1 MMGAMFHRADR
12 DDLSRELAEAHR
24 RIAELELE
32 RSRERQREGRSDP
45 LTGCLSLRS
54 FRGRLAEEAER
65 ARRHRRPL
73 SLVLLDVDGFRDL
86 QRHHG
91 YPVGDDLLVAVG
103 AVLRAG
109 TRSQDLV
116 CRTGGDEF
124 ALLLVETTN
133 ADARICLERILL
145 ELEVLESGP
154 VRGTSIS
161 AGIAA
166 QERASASPEELLD
179 HAGRALARARAEGAG
194 RVAVHCE
201 ETTLEPG
208 LGEDSPHRDVVE
220 ALAVALLERDRYTGE
235 HSESVV
241 EMAGSVARSLGL
253 SGAEVERVRAAALL
267 HDIGKVAIPDA
278 ILHKPAPLDEQE
290 WQLMAQHPVIGER
303 ILRVIPGLG
312 SVARIVRHE
321 HESWNGTGYPDG
333 LAGEEI
339 PIGSRIIL
347 ACDAYHAMTTDRPYR
362 AAMSYAEAIEE
373 LLSSAGRQF
382 DPRVTQAFVGYL
394 YGQQQAGL
402 LTVA

>member
-1 MMGAMFHRADR
+1 MMRAMFNRVER
-12 DDLSRELAEAHR
+12 DELARELAEAHR
-24 RIAELELE
+24 RIAELEHA
-32 RSRERQREGRSDP
+32 RERQREGRTDP
-45 LTGCLSLRS
+45 LTGCLSLRY

-73 SLVLLDVDGFRDL
+73 SLVLIDIDDFRDL
-86 QRHHG
+86 QRRHSFR
-91 YPVGDDLLVAVG
+91 VGDDLLVAVG

-124 ALLLVETTN
+124 AVLLAETTT
-133 ADARICLERILL
+133 ADAQTCLERMLL
-145 ELEVLESGP
+145 ELEVLETGP
-154 VRGTSIS
+154 IRGTSVS
-161 AGIAA
+161 MGIAA
-166 QERASASPEELLD
+166 YEGASDAPEELL
-179 HAGRALARARAEGAG
+179 ARAARALARARAEGGG
-194 RVAVHCE
+194 RIAVHSDVEHAVALGE
-201 ETTLEPG
+201 ET
-208 LGEDSPHRDVVE
+208 PHRDVVE

-253 SGAEVERVRAAALL
+253 SPVEIERVRAAALL
-267 HDIGKVAIPDA
+267 HDVGKVAIPDA

-333 LAGEEI
+333 LAGEAI

-362 AAMSYAEAIEE
+362 AAMSYGEAIEE
-373 LLSSAGRQF
+373 LLRSAGRQF
-382 DPRVTQAFVGYL
+382 DPRVTQTLVGYL

-402 LTVA
+402 LAIG

>member
-1 MMGAMFHRADR
+1 MFNRVER
-12 DDLSRELAEAHR
+12 DGLARELAEAHR

-32 RSRERQREGRSDP
+32 HARERQREGRTDP
-45 LTGCLSLRS
+45 LTGCLSLRY
-54 FRGRLAEEAER
+54 FRGRLAEEADR

-73 SLVLLDVDGFRDL
+73 SLVLIDIDDFRDL
-86 QRHHG
+86 QRRHG
-91 YPVGDDLLVAVG
+91 FRVGDDLLVAVG

-124 ALLLVETTN
+124 AVLLAETTT
-133 ADARICLERILL
+133 ADAQTCLERMLL
-145 ELEVLESGP
+145 ELEVLETGP
-154 VRGTSIS
+154 IRGTSVS
-161 AGIAA
+161 MGIAA
-166 QERASASPEELLD
+166 YEGASDAPEELL
-179 HAGRALARARAEGAG
+179 ARAARALARARAEGGG
-194 RVAVHCE
+194 RIAVHSDRVEQAVALGE
-201 ETTLEPG
+201 ET
-208 LGEDSPHRDVVE
+208 PHRDVVE

-253 SGAEVERVRAAALL
+253 SPVEIERVRAAALL
-267 HDIGKVAIPDA
+267 HDVGKVAIPDA

-290 WQLMAQHPVIGER
+290 WQLVAQHPVIGER

-333 LAGEEI
+333 LAGEAI

-362 AAMSYAEAIEE
+362 AAMSYGEAIEE
-373 LLSSAGRQF
+373 LLRSAGRQF
-382 DPRVTQAFVGYL
+382 DPRVTQTLVGYL

-402 LTVA
+402 LAIG

>member
-1 MMGAMFHRADR
+1 MFNRVER
-12 DDLSRELAEAHR
+12 DGLARELAEAHR

-32 RSRERQREGRSDP
+32 HARERQREGRTDP
-45 LTGCLSLRS
+45 LTGCLSLRY

-73 SLVLLDVDGFRDL
+73 SLVLIDIDDFRDQQRRHGFR
-86 QRHHG
+86 
-91 YPVGDDLLVAVG
+91 VGDDLLVAVG

-124 ALLLVETTN
+124 AVLLAETTT
-133 ADARICLERILL
+133 ADAQTCLERMLL
-145 ELEVLESGP
+145 ELEVLETGP
-154 VRGTSIS
+154 IRGTSVS
-161 AGIAA
+161 MGIAA
-166 QERASASPEELLD
+166 YEGASDAPEELL
-179 HAGRALARARAEGAG
+179 ARAARALARARAEGGG
-194 RVAVHCE
+194 RIAVHSDGVEQAVASGE
-201 ETTLEPG
+201 ET
-208 LGEDSPHRDVVE
+208 PHRDVVE

-253 SGAEVERVRAAALL
+253 SPVEIERVRAAALL
-267 HDIGKVAIPDA
+267 HDVGKVAIPDA

-333 LAGEEI
+333 LAREAI

-362 AAMSYAEAIEE
+362 AAMSYGEAIEE
-373 LLSSAGRQF
+373 LLRSAGRQF
-382 DPRVTQAFVGYL
+382 DPRVTQTLVGYL

-402 LTVA
+402 LAIG

>member
-1 MMGAMFHRADR
+1 MMRAMFNRVER
-12 DDLSRELAEAHR
+12 DGLARELAEAHR
-24 RIAELELE
+24 RIAELEHAC
-32 RSRERQREGRSDP
+32 ERQREGRTDP
-45 LTGCLSLRS
+45 LTGCLSLRY

-73 SLVLLDVDGFRDL
+73 SLVLIDIDDFRDL
-86 QRHHG
+86 QRRHG
-91 YPVGDDLLVAVG
+91 FRVSDDLLVAVG

-124 ALLLVETTN
+124 AVLLAETAT
-133 ADARICLERILL
+133 AEAQTCLERMLL
-145 ELEVLESGP
+145 ELEVLETGP
-154 VRGTSIS
+154 IRGTSVS
-161 AGIAA
+161 MGIAA
-166 QERASASPEELLD
+166 YEGASDAPEELLD
-179 HAGRALARARAEGAG
+179 RAARALARARAEGGG
-194 RVAVHCE
+194 RIAIHSDGVEQAVALGE
-201 ETTLEPG
+201 ET
-208 LGEDSPHRDVVE
+208 PHRDVVA

-253 SGAEVERVRAAALL
+253 SPVEIERVRAAALL
-267 HDIGKVAIPDA
+267 HDVGKVAIPDA

-333 LAGEEI
+333 LAGEAI

-362 AAMSYAEAIEE
+362 AAMSYGEAIEE

-382 DPRVTQAFVGYL
+382 DPRVTQTLVGYL

-402 LTVA
+402 LAIG

>member
-1 MMGAMFHRADR
+1 MMRAMFNRVER
-12 DDLSRELAEAHR
+12 DELARELAEAHR
-24 RIAELELE
+24 RIAELEHA
-32 RSRERQREGRSDP
+32 RERQREGRTDP
-45 LTGCLSLRS
+45 LTGCLSLRY

-73 SLVLLDVDGFRDL
+73 SLVLIDIDDFRDL
-86 QRHHG
+86 QRRHSFR
-91 YPVGDDLLVAVG
+91 VGDDLLVAVG

-124 ALLLVETTN
+124 AVLLAETTT
-133 ADARICLERILL
+133 ADAQTCLERMLL
-145 ELEVLESGP
+145 ELEVLETGP
-154 VRGTSIS
+154 IRGTSVS
-161 AGIAA
+161 MGIAA
-166 QERASASPEELLD
+166 YEGASDAPEELL
-179 HAGRALARARAEGAG
+179 ARAARALARARAEGGG
-194 RVAVHCE
+194 RIAVHSDGVEQAVALGE
-201 ETTLEPG
+201 ET
-208 LGEDSPHRDVVE
+208 PHRDVVE

-253 SGAEVERVRAAALL
+253 SPVEIERVRAAALL
-267 HDIGKVAIPDA
+267 HDVGKVAIPDA

-333 LAGEEI
+333 LAGEAI

-362 AAMSYAEAIEE
+362 AAMSYGEAIEE
-373 LLSSAGRQF
+373 LLRSAGRQF
-382 DPRVTQAFVGYL
+382 DPRVTQTLVGYL

-402 LTVA
+402 LAIG

>member
-1 MMGAMFHRADR
+1 MFNRVER
-12 DDLSRELAEAHR
+12 DGLARELAEAHR

-32 RSRERQREGRSDP
+32 RARERQREGRIDP
-45 LTGCLSLRS
+45 LTGCLSLRY

-73 SLVLLDVDGFRDL
+73 SLVLIDIDDFRDL
-86 QRHHG
+86 QRRHG
-91 YPVGDDLLVAVG
+91 FPVGDDLLVAVG

-109 TRSQDLV
+109 TRTQDLV

-124 ALLLVETTN
+124 ALLLVETTS
-133 ADARICLERILL
+133 ADAQTCLERILL
-145 ELEVLESGP
+145 ELEVLETGP
-154 VRGTSIS
+154 VRGASVSMGVAAHDETSD
-161 AGIAA
+161 A
-166 QERASASPEELLD
+166 PEELLD
-179 HAGRALARARAEGAG
+179 RAGRALARAREEGGG
-194 RVAVHCE
+194 RIAIHLDEVEQALALGE
-201 ETTLEPG
+201 ET
-208 LGEDSPHRDVVE
+208 PHRDVVE

-253 SGAEVERVRAAALL
+253 SPVEIERVRAAALL
-267 HDIGKVAIPDA
+267 HDVGKVAIPDA

-333 LAGEEI
+333 LAGEDI

-362 AAMSYAEAIEE
+362 AAMSYGEAIEE
-373 LLSSAGRQF
+373 LLRSAGRQF
-382 DPRVTQAFVGYL
+382 DPRVTQTLVGYL

-402 LTVA
+402 LAIG